1 MVRQFALNA
10 RSRFDRTTLRIEAL
24 ENRDVPSVGMEDVLS
39 LPHLAGMSDT
49 YPIGPIHVALPPS
62 ETISSQ
68 GTIGKP
74 LLKQQRDRFAVGSG
88 AGQSTTVNV
97 YDSQTNALLGIL
109 TPYGR
114 DFTGGARVVT
124 ADVTG
129 DGVQD
134 VIVAP
139 GAGSQAWVK
148 VYDGTNLHEVRSFL
162 AYTSDFTG
170 GIFVAVGDVDH
181 DGRNDIVTGAGEN
194 GGPHVKM
201 FSGADLFPIADVT
214 VAVLPYARR
223 SFFAYESD
231 FRGGVSVAVADV
243 NGDGYADIITGAGH
257 GGGPRVTVVSGKD
270 QSILENYFAYDPSM
284 RSGIMVAAGD
294 INGNGRA
301 EIVTALTMT
310 YLEEAQGIAAA
321 AADAGLPAV
330 VSFTV
335 ETDGRLPTGMTL
347 SEAVRRTDDAVG
359 GVAYHMINCAHPS
372 HFATVLDDAKL
383 AARIGG
389 IRANASRMSHAE
401 LDEAAELDEG
411 NPHELANDYRAL
423 LDALPNLCVLGG
435 CCGTDHRHV
444 DAIAR
449 ECLPLMPR

>member
-24 ENRDVPSVGMEDVLS
+24 ENRDVPSTGVEDVLS

-49 YPIGPIHVALPPS
+49 YPIDPIHVALPPS

-74 LLKQQRDRFAVGSG
+74 LLKQQRDRFTVGSG

-97 YDSQTNALLGIL
+97 YDSQTNSLLGIL

-129 DGVQD
+129 DGIQD
-134 VIVAP
+134 IIVAP
-139 GAGSQAWVK
+139 GAGSQSWVK
-148 VYDGTNLHEVRSFL
+148 VYDGTNLQEVRSFL

-170 GIFVAVGDVDH
+170 GIFIAVGDVDH

-201 FSGADLFPIADVT
+201 FSGADLFPKADVT
-214 VAVLPYARR
+214 LAVLPYARR

-243 NGDGYADIITGAGH
+243 NGDGYADIITGAGP

-270 QSILENYFAYDPSM
+270 QSILANYFAYDTSM

-301 EIVTALTMT
+301 EIVTAPMNGGSPDIRVFEDSQLVKGYTPFNT
-310 YLEEAQGIAAA
+310 SDRSGA
-321 AADAGLPAV
+321 
-330 VSFTV
+330 
-335 ETDGRLPTGMTL
+335 
-347 SEAVRRTDDAVG
+347 
-359 GVAYHMINCAHPS
+359 GVA
-372 HFATVLDDAKL
+372 LRD
-383 AARIGG
+383 
-389 IRANASRMSHAE
+389 
-401 LDEAAELDEG
+401 
-411 NPHELANDYRAL
+411 
-423 LDALPNLCVLGG
+423 LDADGKLELIVTSGAGAKPQVIVLNSTGQTVRDFPAFTADYLGG
-435 CCGTDHRHV
+435 LFVG
-444 DAIAR
+444 
-449 ECLPLMPR
+449 

>member
-1 MVRQFALNA
+1 MVRQFALNT
-10 RSRFDRTTLRIEAL
+10 RSRFDRITLQIEPL
-24 ENRDVPSVGMEDVLS
+24 ENRDVPSAGMEDVLS
-39 LPHLAGMSDT
+39 LPHLAGMSDA
-49 YPIGPIHVALPPS
+49 YPIDPIHVALPPA

-68 GTIGKP
+68 GAIGKP

-88 AGQSTTVNV
+88 AGQSTTINV
-97 YDSQTNALLGIL
+97 YDAQTNSLLGIL

-134 VIVAP
+134 IIVAP
-139 GAGSQAWVK
+139 GAGSQSWVK
-148 VYDGTNLHEVRSFL
+148 VYDGTNLQEVRSFL
-162 AYTSDFTG
+162 AYTADFTG

-194 GGPHVKM
+194 GGPHVKV
-201 FSGADLFPIADVT
+201 FGGADLFPNGDVT
-214 VAVLPYARR
+214 LAVLPYARR

-270 QSILENYFAYDPSM
+270 QSILQNYFAYDPSM

-301 EIVTALTMT
+301 EIVTAPMNGGSPDIRVFEDTHQVKGYT
-310 YLEEAQGIAAA
+310 
-321 AADAGLPAV
+321 P
-330 VSFTV
+330 FNT
-335 ETDGRLPTGMTL
+335 TDRTG
-347 SEAVRRTDDAVG
+347 A
-359 GVAYHMINCAHPS
+359 GVA
-372 HFATVLDDAKL
+372 LRD
-383 AARIGG
+383 
-389 IRANASRMSHAE
+389 
-401 LDEAAELDEG
+401 
-411 NPHELANDYRAL
+411 
-423 LDALPNLCVLGG
+423 LDADGKLELIVTSGAGAKPQVIVLNSSGQTVRDFPAFTADYLGG
-435 CCGTDHRHV
+435 LFVG
-444 DAIAR
+444 
-449 ECLPLMPR
+449 